1 MQNITQCSTGK
12 KYVKRIPIEMYG
24 CVVHFIIAS
33 DVAIEVN
40 KLYKKMK
47 CYDEVFTDTVEGCLI
62 TFDINAYYVFI
73 ECKYLTF
80 NTLSHELYH
89 ATVKITE
96 DRGIEDEEQR
106 AWLCGWITQKVYSFI
121 RKKELTISNG

>member
-1 MQNITQCSTGK
+1 MQDITQCSTGK
-12 KYVKRIPIEMYG
+12 KYVTKIPIAMYG
-24 CVVHFIIAS
+24 CTLHFIITT
-33 DVAIEVN
+33 DVAIAVN
-40 KLYKKMK
+40 KLYKKFK
-47 CYDEVFTDTVEGCLI
+47 YEDEVFSDLVEGCLI
-62 TFDINAYYVFI
+62 TFDIDAYYVFI

-106 AWLCGWITQKVYSFI
+106 AWLCGWMTERVYSFI